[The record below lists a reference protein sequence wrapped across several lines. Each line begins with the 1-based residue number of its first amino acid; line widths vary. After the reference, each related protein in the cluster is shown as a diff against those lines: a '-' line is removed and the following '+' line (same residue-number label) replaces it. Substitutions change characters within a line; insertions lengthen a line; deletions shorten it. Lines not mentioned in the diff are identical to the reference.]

1 MNFLD
6 QITVLILT
14 YNEAPN
20 IGRALDRLTWARDIV
35 VDALVGDGE

>member
-1 MNFLD
+1 MSLLN

-20 IGRALDRLTWARDIV
+20 IGRTLTALSRFSDV
-35 VDALVGDGE
+35 VILEERP